1 MEDLINQVKAELK
14 IDDKKIIPIDDRSI
28 TQDELYDT
36 LKMFQ
41 NDRHFTYLP
50 IPFKMYKDFSC
61 FDKMTIGTLTGT
73 TNELPVHSLEDTF
86 KYVEEFNKTDDEA
99 KRVELTKER
108 IKSKLIEK
116 HGL

>member
-14 IDDKKIIPIDDRSI
+14 IDDKKKIPIDDRSI

-86 KYVEEFNKTDDEA
+86 IV
-99 KRVELTKER
+99 LPTK
-108 IKSKLIEK
+108 IVVLPSSFTKSKVSIYYSRYC
-116 HGL
+116 